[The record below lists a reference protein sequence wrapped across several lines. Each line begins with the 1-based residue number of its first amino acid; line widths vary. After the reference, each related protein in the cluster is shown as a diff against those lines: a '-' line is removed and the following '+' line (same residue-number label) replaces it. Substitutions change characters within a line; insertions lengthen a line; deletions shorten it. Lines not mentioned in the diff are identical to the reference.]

1 MSSKQSLRQM
11 FLEYFEKQGHTS
23 VAGSSLVP
31 ENDPTLL
38 FTNAGMVPFKDLFL
52 GTRASTLQRATSVQ
66 RCMRAGGKHNDL
78 ENVGYTARH
87 HTFFEMLGNFSFGA
101 YFKHDAIAFAWEFLV
116 QVLGLSPSRLWV
128 TVHHDDQDSEQIW
141 LNEVGV
147 PADRIVRLG
156 DDSNFWRMG
165 DTGPCGPCSEI
176 FYDHGD
182 AVPGGPP
189 GSADEDGDRYV
200 EIWNL
205 VFMQFNCNSAGDLTP
220 LPQVCVDTGMGL
232 ERLTAVMEGVVNNFD
247 TSLFTPLLAKIV
259 QISGRD
265 DDCLL
270 TSRRVIADHI
280 RAIAFLICDGVMPS
294 NEGRGYVLRRIIRR
308 AARHGVKMGL
318 VESFLYRLLPTLTD
332 IMGVAYPFLKEKQT
346 LICQIIKQEE
356 TQFAATLVRGLRVFE
371 QCLPTLSDHV
381 LPGDFVFTLYDTY
394 GFPPDMTAD
403 LARERQL
410 TLDYAGFE
418 SAMATQREQSRRG
431 QSFKA
436 NMPTHLHMPGQ
447 TDFLGYDQL
456 SVDAAVVQHLLSEN
470 LPVDVLNSGQKGV
483 IILDRTPFY
492 AESGGQVGDAG
503 VLYQATG
510 KFLVSDTQ
518 KQGDHYLHI
527 GRVAEGSF
535 ALNDVVT
542 AEVSDKRTAIM
553 RHHSATHLLHSALR
567 RCLGD
572 HVQQKGSH
580 VDAKRLRFD
589 FTHSAQLTEAEC
601 ESIENLVNAQIQAN
615 LPVTCRMMSPDE
627 VKAAGA
633 IALFD
638 QKYGDQLR
646 VLKMGEFSIE
656 ACGGTHV
663 AATGQIGFFK
673 LMQETACSAGVRRIE
688 AIAGEVACQWAQ
700 SIDAAQTKMSALLH
714 CSRDKLWDQLTTMVA
729 QQQSLQKNQ
738 ERLEQQLVNSR
749 LHELSAQAE
758 TLADCR
764 VLVTSLEAVP
774 PSQLRPLMDQLKAHL
789 SPCIIV
795 LASTHNEKLQIVCGV
810 SKAVTDRVSAK
821 ALLRVLTDIVG
832 GRGGGRDDFAQGGGD
847 KLAQLPQALS
857 AAKQWLQE
865 KLV

>member
-11 FLEYFEKQGHTS
+11 FLEYFKKQGHTS

-52 GTRASTLQRATSVQ
+52 GTESSKLQRATSVQ

-87 HTFFEMLGNFSFGA
+87 HTFFEMLGNFSFGS

-116 QVLGLSPSRLWV
+116 QVLGLPPSRLWV
-128 TVHHDDQDSEQIW
+128 TVHHDDRDSEKIW
-141 LNEVGV
+141 LKEVGV
-147 PADRIVRLG
+147 PKDRIVRLG

-176 FYDHGD
+176 FYDHGEG
-182 AVPGGPP
+182 VPGGPP
-189 GSADEDGDRYV
+189 GSAEEDGDRYV

-232 ERLTAVMEGVVNNFD
+232 ERLTAVIEGVVNNFD
-247 TSLFTPLLAKIV
+247 TSLFTPLLAKV
-259 QISGRD
+259 VHMSGRD
-265 DDCLL
+265 DDDLL

-332 IMGVAYPFLKEKQT
+332 IMGVDYPVLKEKQA
-346 LICQIIKQEE
+346 LISEIIEREE

-371 QCLPTLSDHV
+371 QSISTLPDSV
-381 LPGDFVFTLYDTY
+381 LPGDFIFTLYDTY

-403 LARERQL
+403 LARERHL
-410 TLDYAGFE
+410 SLDYAGFE
-418 SAMATQREQSRRG
+418 AAMAAQREQSRRG
-431 QSFKA
+431 QSFKSNVPA
-436 NMPTHLHMPGQ
+436 HLHMPGQ
-447 TDFLGYDQL
+447 TEFLGYDQL
-456 SVDAAVVQHLLSEN
+456 SVDTAVVQHLLCDN
-470 LPVDVLNSGQKGV
+470 MPVDVLSTGQKGV

-492 AESGGQVGDAG
+492 AESGGQVGDTG
-503 VLYQATG
+503 VLYQTTG

-527 GRVAEGSF
+527 GHVAEGVF
-535 ALNDVVT
+535 ALNDVVS
-542 AEVSDKRTAIM
+542 AEVGDNRAAIM

-567 RCLGD
+567 RSLGD

-589 FTHSAQLTEAEC
+589 FTHSAPLSASEC

-615 LPVTCRMMSPDE
+615 LPVTCSMMSRDQ
-627 VKAAGA
+627 VQAAGVT
-633 IALFD
+633 ALFD

-663 AATGQIGFFK
+663 ASTGQIGFFK
-673 LMQETACSAGVRRIE
+673 LTQEMASAAGVRRIE
-688 AIAGEVACQWAQ
+688 AIAGEVACHWAQ
-700 SIDAAQTKMSALLH
+700 SIDATQTKICALLR
-714 CSRDKLWDQLTTMVA
+714 CSPDKLWDQLTAMLA

-738 ERLEQQLVNSR
+738 ERLEQQLVSRR

-764 VLVTSLEAVP
+764 VLVTSLESVP
-774 PSQLRPLMDQLKAHL
+774 ASQLRPLMDQLKGNL

-795 LASTHNEKLQIVCGV
+795 LAAECNEKLKLMCGV
-810 SKAVTDRVSAK
+810 SQGITDRVSAK
-821 ALLRVLTDIVG
+821 ALLRVLTDVVG
-832 GRGGGRDDFAQGGGD
+832 GRGGGRDDFAQGGGEE
-847 KLAQLPQALS
+847 LAKLPQALS
-857 AAKQWLQE
+857 VAKQWLQE